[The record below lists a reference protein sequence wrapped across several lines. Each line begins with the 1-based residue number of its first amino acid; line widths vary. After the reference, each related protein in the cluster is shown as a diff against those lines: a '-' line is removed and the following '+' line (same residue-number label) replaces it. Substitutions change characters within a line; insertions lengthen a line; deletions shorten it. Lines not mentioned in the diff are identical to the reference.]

1 MLPIFTVVAATD
13 VADVV
18 AVVFAAAAADV
29 ADVPIVG
36 ITSAG
41 VKIAKVAAVV
51 LLTLFWSIS
60 NLLSLRICTQLLHCY
75 NDIVLSSKQKLL
87 SQMLMFLLLLM

>member
-1 MLPIFTVVAATD
+1 MVPIFTVVAATD

-18 AVVFAAAAADV
+18 AVVVAADV

-36 ITSAG
+36 ITSVA

-60 NLLSLRICTQLLHCY
+60 NLLSLRIWTQLLHCY
-75 NDIVLSSKQKLL
+75 NDTVLSS
-87 SQMLMFLLLLM
+87 

>member
-1 MLPIFTVVAATD
+1 MVPIFTVVAATD

-18 AVVFAAAAADV
+18 AVVVAAAAADV

-36 ITSAG
+36 ITSAA

-60 NLLSLRICTQLLHCY
+60 NLLSLRIWTQLLHCY
-75 NDIVLSSKQKLL
+75 NDTVLSS
-87 SQMLMFLLLLM
+87 